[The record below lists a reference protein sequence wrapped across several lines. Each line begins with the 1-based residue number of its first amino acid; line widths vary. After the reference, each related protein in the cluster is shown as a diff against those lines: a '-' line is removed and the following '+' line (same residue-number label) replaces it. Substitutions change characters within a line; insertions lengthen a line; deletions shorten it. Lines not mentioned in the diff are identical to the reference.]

1 MKLFK
6 IGLRLW
12 IGITSLFGFLGG
24 WVLIAHSPKPVSTA
38 RSAPMAPLAVPT
50 TLPTLAPLQAFTNS
64 PGSTLLNIPSIIT
77 PTTPS
82 IDLIP
87 QQPIFTTGGS

>member
-6 IGLRLW
+6 FGLRLW

-24 WVLIAHSPKPVSTA
+24 WVLIAHSPKPVSVA
-38 RSAPMAPLAVPT
+38 RSTTVAPLALPAA
-50 TLPTLAPLQAFTNS
+50 LPTLAPMQDFTGS
-64 PGSTLLNIPSIIT
+64 RGSTLPNLPVIV
-77 PTTPS
+77 TPS
-82 IDLIP
+82 APSTNFIP